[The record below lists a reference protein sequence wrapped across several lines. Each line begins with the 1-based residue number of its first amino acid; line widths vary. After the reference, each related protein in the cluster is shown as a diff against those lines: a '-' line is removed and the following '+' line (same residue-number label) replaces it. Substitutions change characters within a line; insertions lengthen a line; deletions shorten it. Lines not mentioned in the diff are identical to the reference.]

1 MKAFENIRQTGIDIS
16 EDLKA
21 YLEKDPTVSRKWHV
35 FLFSA
40 GFHGLLLYRISNLLW
55 NGGLGL
61 FARILHYFSR
71 VAYSMDIHPAARIE
85 GGVVIDHGSG
95 VVIGS
100 TASVGKGTL
109 IYHGVT
115 LGSKNVMTGKR
126 HPDVGRNVVLGAG
139 AKILGPIYVCDN
151 ARVGANSV
159 VLEHVPHGSL
169 AAGIPA
175 RIHVPTVERRRNQ
188 DEPV

>member
-55 NGGLGL
+55 SGGLGL

-71 VAYSMDIHPAARIE
+71 VAYSMDIHPAA
-85 GGVVIDHGSG
+85 
-95 VVIGS
+95 
-100 TASVGKGTL
+100 
-109 IYHGVT
+109 
-115 LGSKNVMTGKR
+115 
-126 HPDVGRNVVLGAG
+126 
-139 AKILGPIYVCDN
+139 
-151 ARVGANSV
+151 
-159 VLEHVPHGSL
+159 
-169 AAGIPA
+169 
-175 RIHVPTVERRRNQ
+175 
-188 DEPV
+188 

>member
-139 AKILGPIYVCDN
+139 ARFLVLYMYAIMQEWGQIASCSNTCLT
-151 ARVGANSV
+151 ALLQRVSPQ
-159 VLEHVPHGSL
+159 EFMH
-169 AAGIPA
+169 
-175 RIHVPTVERRRNQ
+175 Q
-188 DEPV
+188 Q